1 MIFEPQIPKWGLN
14 EFEQYKEKLINY
26 HNWLYTTGI
35 KTGLISKKS
44 QQFIWDEFIVH
55 SLYFHQL
62 IKKYNFK
69 SKEIYDLGTG
79 GGIPGVPISIVNK
92 RKVNLIDN
100 KKTRIYELQRLTKT
114 LNLENAIP
122 KEEDANFTLKN
133 LEKTIVVMRCYVS
146 TLNIVKIIEKYKLEN
161 RNIIFL
167 VSSSSKNKK
176 ELKSL
181 FHVKQEKF
189 LINKNNFRTIDV
201 ITDMWNLYQ

>member
-1 MIFEPQIPKWGLN
+1 MIFEPQIPKWGLI

-100 KKTRIYELQRLTKT
+100 KKTRIYELQRLVKT

-122 KEEDANFTLKN
+122 KEEDANHTLKN

-146 TLNIVKIIEKYKLEN
+146 TLNIVKIMQKYKLEN

-167 VSSSSKNKK
+167 VSSSSENKK

-201 ITDMWNLYQ
+201 ITDM

>member
-201 ITDMWNLYQ
+201 ITDM

>member
-1 MIFEPQIPKWGLN
+1 MIFEPQIPKWGLI

-100 KKTRIYELQRLTKT
+100 KKTRIYELQRLVKT

-146 TLNIVKIIEKYKLEN
+146 TLNIVKIIQKYKLEN

-167 VSSSSKNKK
+167 VSSSSENKK
-176 ELKSL
+176 ELKTL

-201 ITDMWNLYQ
+201 ITDM

>member
-1 MIFEPQIPKWGLN
+1 MIFEPQIPKWGLI

-100 KKTRIYELQRLTKT
+100 KKTRIYELQRLVKT

-146 TLNIVKIIEKYKLEN
+146 TLNIVKIMQKYKLEN

-167 VSSSSKNKK
+167 VSSSSENKK

-201 ITDMWNLYQ
+201 ITDM

>member
-100 KKTRIYELQRLTKT
+100 KKTRIYELQRLVKT

-146 TLNIVKIIEKYKLEN
+146 TLNIVKIIQKYKLEN

-167 VSSSSKNKK
+167 VSSSSENKK

-201 ITDMWNLYQ
+201 ITDM

>member
-1 MIFEPQIPKWGLN
+1 MIFEPQIPKWGLI

-55 SLYFHQL
+55 SLYFHHL

-100 KKTRIYELQRLTKT
+100 KKTRIYELQRLVKT

-146 TLNIVKIIEKYKLEN
+146 SLNIVKIMQKYKLEN

-167 VSSSSKNKK
+167 VSSSSENKK

-201 ITDMWNLYQ
+201 ITDM

>member
-1 MIFEPQIPKWGLN
+1 MIFEPQIPKWGLI

-92 RKVNLIDN
+92 RKVNLVDN
-100 KKTRIYELQRLTKT
+100 KKTRIYELQRLVKT

-146 TLNIVKIIEKYKLEN
+146 TLNIVKIMQKYKLEN

-167 VSSSSKNKK
+167 VSSSSENKK
-176 ELKSL
+176 KLKSL

-201 ITDMWNLYQ
+201 ITDM

>member
-1 MIFEPQIPKWGLN
+1 MTFEPQIPKWGLI
-14 EFEQYKEKLINY
+14 EFEQYKEKLVNY
-26 HNWLYTTGI
+26 HDWLYTTGI
-35 KTGLISKKS
+35 KTGLISKKPK
-44 QQFIWDEFIVH
+44 QFIWDEFIVH
-55 SLYFHQL
+55 SLYFHHL

-100 KKTRIYELQRLTKT
+100 KKTRIFELQRLVKT
-114 LNLENAIP
+114 LNLENAFP

-133 LEKTIVVMRCYVS
+133 IEKTIVVMRCYVS
-146 TLNIVKIIEKYKLEN
+146 SLNIVKIMQKYKLES

-167 VSSSSKNKK
+167 VSSSSENKK

-201 ITDMWNLYQ
+201 ITDM